1 MSDMD
6 APADSASATTFRAAT
21 GRLATLHP
29 AWGAAL
35 MSLSGAALVSLRD
48 PLPGLDLDAVIG
60 LALLVLSSFAALAL
74 TVVMIVRAVRYNEAF
89 LADLANPGIG
99 AMIASWPAGLQV
111 FALAVLQAGVA
122 DALPAELALVVGMV
136 AFVPGVI
143 GTLVSGYAFYTRII
157 GVAEVPHAAV
167 SGSWFVPVVPL
178 VLTPSILSRAL
189 DLGLPGD
196 ATVWAFVSLIAWG
209 IGFTLFLMLASI
221 IGSRLLV
228 AAPPSAHQ
236 APSWWGWLAPLGA
249 GGVGLLASVEF
260 ASAAGVV
267 EGVDGIALLLVT
279 VMWGFSA
286 WWLVLAVRII
296 VKERRS
302 MHFHLGWWGFGFPT
316 AAFVNLTAVVA
327 RRWELEWLVALDP
340 VLWVAVLVVIAT
352 LIVLTLRGLRSGAT
366 WAR

>member
-1 MSDMD
+1 MGVMD
-6 APADSASATTFRAAT
+6 APATPALVSPDRAAT
-21 GRLATLHP
+21 GRIATLHP

-48 PLPGLDLDAVIG
+48 PLPSFDLDSIVGVAL
-60 LALLVLSSFAALAL
+60 LALSAVAALAL
-74 TVVMIVRAVRYNEAF
+74 SAVMIVRVVRHNEAF

-111 FALAVLQAGVA
+111 FALAVLQGGVSG
-122 DALPAELALVVGMV
+122 ALPGELALVVGMV
-136 AFVPGVI
+136 AFVPGVL

-157 GVAEVPHAAV
+157 GVADVPHAAV

-178 VLTPSILSRAL
+178 VLTPSILSRAI

-196 ATVWAFVSLIAWG
+196 ATLWAFLSLIAWG

-249 GGVGLLASVEF
+249 GGVGLLASVEL
-260 ASAAGVV
+260 ATTAGVV
-267 EGVDGIALLLVT
+267 EGAEGMALMLVT

-286 WWLVLAVRII
+286 WWLLLAMRII
-296 VKERRS
+296 LKERRE
-302 MHFHLGWWGFGFPT
+302 MNFHLGWWGFGFPT

-327 RRWELEWLVALDP
+327 RRWELEWLVALDA
-340 VLWVAVLVVIAT
+340 VLWVAVLAVIAA

-366 WAR
+366 WVR

>member
-1 MSDMD
+1 MSTMD
-6 APADSASATTFRAAT
+6 APASTS
-21 GRLATLHP
+21 RLATLHP
-29 AWGAAL
+29 AWGASL

-48 PLPGLDLDAVIG
+48 PLPGLELDAIIG
-60 LALLVLSSFAALAL
+60 LALLALAAIVAVAL
-74 TVVMIVRAVRYNEAF
+74 TVATSVRVIRHNEAF

-111 FALAVLQAGVA
+111 FALAVLQAGTSG
-122 DALPAELALVVGMV
+122 ALPGDVALVIGMV
-136 AFVPGVI
+136 FFVPGVL

-167 SGSWFVPVVPL
+167 SGNWFVPVVPL
-178 VLTPSILSRAL
+178 VLVPSILSRAIE
-189 DLGLPGD
+189 LGLPGE
-196 ATVWAFVSLIAWG
+196 VRIWAFVALIGWG

-228 AAPPSAHQ
+228 AAPPSPHQ

-249 GGVGLLASVEF
+249 GGVGLLASVQL
-260 ASAAGVV
+260 ATDAGVV
-267 EGVDGIALLLVT
+267 DGAEGMALLLVT

-286 WWLVLAVRII
+286 WWLLLALRII
-296 VKERRS
+296 VRERRS
-302 MHFHLGWWGFGFPT
+302 MHFHLGWWGFGFPS

-327 RRWELEWLVALDP
+327 RQWQLDGIIAIDA
-340 VLWVAVLVVIAT
+340 VLWVAVLAVIAT

>member
-1 MSDMD
+1 MSVMD
-6 APADSASATTFRAAT
+6 APAAPARATTERI
-21 GRLATLHP
+21 ATLHP

-48 PLPGLDLDAVIG
+48 PLPGIELDALIG
-60 LALLVLSSFAALAL
+60 LVLLALATLTAIAL
-74 TVVMIVRAVRYNEAF
+74 TVAMSVRIVRHNGAF
-89 LADLANPGIG
+89 SADLANPGIG

-111 FALAVLQAGVA
+111 LALAVLQGGTSG
-122 DALPAELALVVGMV
+122 ALPSELALVAGMV
-136 AFVPGVI
+136 FFVPGVL

-157 GVAEVPHAAV
+157 GVAEVPPAAV

-178 VLTPSILSRAL
+178 VLVPSILSRAI

-196 ATVWAFVSLIAWG
+196 ATALAFLSLIGWG

-228 AAPPSAHQ
+228 AATPSAHQ

-249 GGVGLLASVEF
+249 GGVGLLAAVEL
-260 ASAAGVV
+260 AAEAGVV
-267 EGVDGIALLLVT
+267 EGAEGMALLLVT

-286 WWLVLAVRII
+286 WWLLLAIRII

-340 VLWVAVLVVIAT
+340 VLWVAVLTVIAT